1 MAIRG
6 HVDTME
12 GSYLTG
18 WATSVPDTGNC
29 AISVTDQ
36 EGKLL
41 AKGRAS
47 RHRPDLA
54 TLGLGRTTFG
64 YRIAVPLSEEPRLL
78 RVLGNGEELVGSPVA
93 VGPGLFLSL
102 IHI

>member
-1 MAIRG
+1 MAIKG

-18 WATSVPDTGNC
+18 WAASVPDNGNC
-29 AISVTDQ
+29 AITVVDM
-36 EGKLL
+36 EGRLL

-54 TLGLGRTTFG
+54 ALGLGRTTLA
-64 YRIAVPLSEEPRLL
+64 YRIAIPLGTEAKQL
-78 RVLGNGEELVGSPVA
+78 RVLANGEELVGSPLGI
-93 VGPGLFLSL
+93 GPG
-102 IHI
+102 